1 MTGTDSD
8 TLVNQIVSSTSSV
21 LGVSEDEVTVSSSE
35 ECQTENP
42 DEVGYTVNV
51 SPETDVDS
59 VVDAITDT
67 DEFIETINNQL
78 SRDGD
83 GDTNV
88 VSVDDTTTYSNFIC
102 SVFSV
107 FNTPTI
113 FFKFLQHIFQRRIQ
127 QSVKPH

>member
-59 VVDAITDT
+59 VVDDVTDT

-107 FNTPTI
+107 FNTPND
-113 FFKFLQHIFQRRIQ
+113 FF
-127 QSVKPH
+127 